1 MVRAITSPYYRYRH
15 AKVLHSLRVG
25 LAMLFSI
32 LATTGIDIPHGIW
45 SSVTLLVVIGGL
57 QHHGN
62 IRKKAAERAA
72 GTLLGASI
80 GLLLIVQQNL
90 IGSLPLTYVLMAIV
104 AAICAWF
111 AIGSSGYI
119 GLLTAI
125 TMCIV
130 AGHGDNVIDVG
141 LWRTLNVLIGIMI
154 ALAFSFALPL
164 HATYS
169 WRYGL
174 AANLRECARIYTR
187 LLGGESIGEEEQVRR
202 FLEINRRLVQLR
214 SLMPSVAK
222 EIDVPQ
228 AKLEEIQRLHRSVLS
243 SLELLAT
250 GPLMQADAAA
260 RAAYARR
267 CGTEVQAV
275 RAMLLATARG
285 LRFGRAQRS
294 GVLAG
299 GAAVAVPAESVSGS
313 GVPAAGVAGESASGR
328 SRPAAAV
335 PTESTS
341 GDGVPAT
348 GVAANGVSAGGSPAA
363 GVATQS
369 VSGAGLPATAG
380 STADAS
386 RAGAPAADAP
396 ATAALVAGSHAAPPP
411 LPATG
416 DSAPPLP
423 PDLQGPY
430 WLGQRLAEQVA
441 RLRAALCDTEPHWNI
456 ERHSRILAKT

>member
-25 LAMLFSI
+25 FAMLFSI

-80 GLLLIVQQNL
+80 GLLLILQQNL
-90 IGSLPLTYVLMAIV
+90 LGSLPLTYVLMSIV
-104 AAICAWF
+104 AGICAWF

-141 LWRTLNVLIGIMI
+141 LWRTLNVLIGIVI

-174 AANLRECARIYTR
+174 ATNLRECARIYTR
-187 LLGGESIGEEEQVRR
+187 LLEGETISAEEQIKR
-202 FLEINRRLVQLR
+202 FLQINRRLVQLR

-260 RAAYARR
+260 RARYVAQ
-267 CGTEVQAV
+267 CGADVREV
-275 RAMLLATARG
+275 RAILLATARG
-285 LRFGRAQRS
+285 LRFGRATHFGIPAAGIHAAS
-294 GVLAG
+294 PLAPALG
-299 GAAVAVPAESVSGS
+299 GAALK
-313 GVPAAGVAGESASGR
+313 
-328 SRPAAAV
+328 
-335 PTESTS
+335 
-341 GDGVPAT
+341 
-348 GVAANGVSAGGSPAA
+348 
-363 GVATQS
+363 
-369 VSGAGLPATAG
+369 LP
-380 STADAS
+380 
-386 RAGAPAADAP
+386 
-396 ATAALVAGSHAAPPP
+396 L
-411 LPATG
+411 
-416 DSAPPLP
+416 
-423 PDLQGPY
+423 DLQGPY
-430 WLGQRLAEQVA
+430 WLGQRLAEQVD
-441 RLRAALCDTEPHWNI
+441 RLRALLLETEQNWNI
-456 ERHSRILAKT
+456 ERHSRMLQKA

>member
-1 MVRAITSPYYRYRH
+1 MVRAVASPYYRYRH
-15 AKVLHSLRVG
+15 ARVLHSLRVG
-25 LAMLFSI
+25 LAMLVSI

-80 GLLLIVQQNL
+80 GLVLILQQNL
-90 IGSLPLTYVLMAIV
+90 IGSLPLTYVLMSIV

-130 AGHGDNVIDVG
+130 AGHGDNLIDVG
-141 LWRTLNVLIGIMI
+141 LWRTLNVLIGIVI

-174 AANLRECARIYTR
+174 ADNLRECARIYAR
-187 LLGGESIGEEEQVRR
+187 LLQGETISEDEQIKS
-202 FLEINRRLVQLR
+202 FLRINKRLVQLR

-228 AKLEEIQRLHRSVLS
+228 ARLEEVQRLHRSVLS
-243 SLELLAT
+243 SLELLAS
-250 GPLMQADAAA
+250 GPLIRADAAA
-260 RAAYARR
+260 RAAFAQEGGIGVR
-267 CGTEVQAV
+267 AV
-275 RAMLLATARG
+275 RSILLATARG
-285 LRFGRAQRS
+285 LRFGRATQFRI
-294 GVLAG
+294 
-299 GAAVAVPAESVSGS
+299 
-313 GVPAAGVAGESASGR
+313 PAAS
-328 SRPAAAV
+328 PL
-335 PTESTS
+335 
-341 GDGVPAT
+341 
-348 GVAANGVSAGGSPAA
+348 SPAR
-363 GVATQS
+363 S
-369 VSGAGLPATAG
+369 
-380 STADAS
+380 D
-386 RAGAPAADAP
+386 
-396 ATAALVAGSHAAPPP
+396 AALK
-411 LPATG
+411 
-416 DSAPPLP
+416 LP

-430 WLGQRLAEQVA
+430 WLGQRLAEQVD
-441 RLRAALCDTEPHWNI
+441 RLRALLLETEPNWNI
-456 ERHSRILAKT
+456 ERHARTLLKG

>member
-1 MVRAITSPYYRYRH
+1 MASADSRPVVARRSAASRMVRAVTSPYYRYRH

-25 LAMLFSI
+25 VAMLFSI

-62 IRKKAAERAA
+62 IRKKAAERAV

-80 GLLLIVQQNL
+80 GLLLIVQQNF
-90 IGSLPLTYVLMAIV
+90 IGSLPLTYVLMSVV
-104 AAICAWF
+104 AAICGWF
-111 AIGSSGYI
+111 AIGASGYI

-130 AGHGDNVIDVG
+130 AGHGDNLIDVG
-141 LWRTLNVLIGIMI
+141 LWRTLNVLIGIVI

-187 LLGGESIGEEEQVRR
+187 LLEGETISEEEQVKR

-260 RAAYARR
+260 RTAYAHQ
-267 CGTEVQAV
+267 CGAEVREV
-275 RAMLLATARG
+275 RGILLAIARG
-285 LRFGRAQRS
+285 LRFGRATHF
-294 GVLAG
+294 GIPAG
-299 GAAVAVPAESVSGS
+299 EAVGAGAAG
-313 GVPAAGVAGESASGR
+313 
-328 SRPAAAV
+328 AAASV
-335 PTESTS
+335 PV
-341 GDGVPAT
+341 G
-348 GVAANGVSAGGSPAA
+348 
-363 GVATQS
+363 
-369 VSGAGLPATAG
+369 GLPT
-380 STADAS
+380 T
-386 RAGAPAADAP
+386 GAPAANALPASVSEPGIPAVPPPAP
-396 ATAALVAGSHAAPPP
+396 ADTTL
-411 LPATG
+411 T
-416 DSAPPLP
+416 LP
-423 PDLQGPY
+423 PHLQGPY
-430 WLGQRLAEQVA
+430 WLGQRLAEQVE
-441 RLRAALCDTEPHWNI
+441 RLRAALLETEPNWNI
-456 ERHSRILAKT
+456 ERHSRVLQKV

>member
-1 MVRAITSPYYRYRH
+1 MASTESRTVIGRRPVISRMIRAVTSPYYRYRH
-15 AKVLHSLRVG
+15 AKLLHSLRVS
-25 LAMLFSI
+25 LAMLVSI

-80 GLLLIVQQNL
+80 GLALIVLQNL
-90 IGSLPLTYVLMAIV
+90 TGSLPLTYVLMSIV
-104 AAICAWF
+104 AGICAWF

-130 AGHGDNVIDVG
+130 AGHGDNLIDVG
-141 LWRTLNVLIGIMI
+141 LWRTLNVLIGIVI

-187 LLGGESIGEEEQVRR
+187 LIQGETISEEEQVKH
-202 FLEINRRLVQLR
+202 FLDINRRLVQLR

-222 EIDVPQ
+222 EIGVPQ
-228 AKLEEIQRLHRSVLS
+228 SRLEEIQRLHRSILS

-250 GPLMQADAAA
+250 GPLMRADATA
-260 RAAYARR
+260 RASYALK
-267 CGTEVQAV
+267 CGVEVRAV
-275 RAMLLATARG
+275 RTILLAMARG
-285 LRFGRAQRS
+285 LRFGRATHFGIPAVS
-294 GVLAG
+294 PLAEVKQS
-299 GAAVAVPAESVSGS
+299 AAY
-313 GVPAAGVAGESASGR
+313 
-328 SRPAAAV
+328 
-335 PTESTS
+335 
-341 GDGVPAT
+341 D
-348 GVAANGVSAGGSPAA
+348 
-363 GVATQS
+363 
-369 VSGAGLPATAG
+369 
-380 STADAS
+380 
-386 RAGAPAADAP
+386 
-396 ATAALVAGSHAAPPP
+396 
-411 LPATG
+411 
-416 DSAPPLP
+416 LP

-430 WLGQRLAEQVA
+430 WLGQRLAEQVE
-441 RLRAALCDTEPHWNI
+441 RLRELLLETEPKWNI
-456 ERHSRILAKT
+456 ERHSRMLMRA

>member
-25 LAMLFSI
+25 LAMLVSI

-62 IRKKAAERAA
+62 IRKKAAERAL

-80 GLLLIVQQNL
+80 GLLLIVEQNL
-90 IGSLPLTYVLMAIV
+90 TGSLPLTYGLMCIA

-111 AIGSSGYI
+111 AIGSSGYV

-130 AGHGDNVIDVG
+130 AGHGDNLIDVG
-141 LWRTLNVLIGIMI
+141 LWRTLNVLIGIVI

-174 AANLRECARIYTR
+174 AANLRDCARIYTH
-187 LLGGESIGEEEQVRR
+187 LLEGGTISEDEQVKR
-202 FLEINRRLVQLR
+202 FLAINKRLVQLR

-228 AKLEEIQRLHRSVLS
+228 ARLEEIQRLHRSMLS

-250 GPLMQADAAA
+250 GPLTRTDASA
-260 RAAYARR
+260 RAAYAQQ
-267 CGTEVQAV
+267 CGVEVQAV
-275 RAMLLATARG
+275 RGILLAIARG
-285 LRFGRAQRS
+285 LRFGRATHF
-294 GVLAG
+294 GI
-299 GAAVAVPAESVSGS
+299 
-313 GVPAAGVAGESASGR
+313 
-328 SRPAAAV
+328 
-335 PTESTS
+335 
-341 GDGVPAT
+341 PAT
-348 GVAANGVSAGGSPAA
+348 SP
-363 GVATQS
+363 
-369 VSGAGLPATAG
+369 L
-380 STADAS
+380 
-386 RAGAPAADAP
+386 
-396 ATAALVAGSHAAPPP
+396 AALSCKAPPE
-411 LPATG
+411 
-416 DSAPPLP
+416 LP

-430 WLGQRLAEQVA
+430 WLGQRLAEQVD
-441 RLRAALCDTEPHWNI
+441 RLRVLLLETEPNWNI
-456 ERHSRILAKT
+456 ERHSRSLLKT

>member
-1 MVRAITSPYYRYRH
+1 MVRAVTSPYYRYRH

-90 IGSLPLTYVLMAIV
+90 IGSLPLTYVLMSIV

-111 AIGSSGYI
+111 AIGASGYI

-141 LWRTLNVLIGIMI
+141 LWRTLNVLIGIVI

-169 WRYGL
+169 WRYGI

-187 LLGGESIGEEEQVRR
+187 LLEGETIGDEEQVKR

-260 RAAYARR
+260 RAAYAQR
-267 CGTEVQAV
+267 CGAEVRAV
-275 RAMLLATARG
+275 RTILLAIARG
-285 LRFGRAQRS
+285 LRFGRATHF
-294 GVLAG
+294 GI
-299 GAAVAVPAESVSGS
+299 PVSG
-313 GVPAAGVAGESASGR
+313 ASASG
-328 SRPAAAV
+328 AAL
-335 PTESTS
+335 T
-341 GDGVPAT
+341 D
-348 GVAANGVSAGGSPAA
+348 SAHASPPGSP
-363 GVATQS
+363 
-369 VSGAGLPATAG
+369 PAPTTG
-380 STADAS
+380 N
-386 RAGAPAADAP
+386 
-396 ATAALVAGSHAAPPP
+396 AALA
-411 LPATG
+411 
-416 DSAPPLP
+416 LP

-430 WLGQRLAEQVA
+430 WLGQRLAEQIE
-441 RLRAALCDTEPHWNI
+441 RLRAALLETEPNWNI
-456 ERHSRILAKT
+456 ERHSRILQKT